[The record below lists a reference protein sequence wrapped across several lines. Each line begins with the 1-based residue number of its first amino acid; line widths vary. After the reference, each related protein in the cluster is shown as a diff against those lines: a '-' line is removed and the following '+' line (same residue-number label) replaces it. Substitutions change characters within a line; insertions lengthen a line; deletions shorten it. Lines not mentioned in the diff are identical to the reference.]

1 MWNVTIVMFS
11 NDLFPRYK
19 MILFFYDVFMSELKD
34 LVSIA
39 LLMMLV
45 NEPPFVL
52 KTKGVFLWKNGV

>member
-19 MILFFYDVFMSELKD
+19 MILFFMSELKD

-39 LLMMLV
+39 LLIILV